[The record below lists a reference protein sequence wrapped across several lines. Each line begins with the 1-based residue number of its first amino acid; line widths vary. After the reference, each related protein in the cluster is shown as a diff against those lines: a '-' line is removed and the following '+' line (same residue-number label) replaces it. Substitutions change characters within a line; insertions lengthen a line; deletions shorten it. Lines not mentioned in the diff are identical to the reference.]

1 MNKTHFIQKFILA
14 LIFIFTVNS
23 LVYADRTA
31 NGVPGDGILGQILQS
46 IGGGES
52 IWVNSNTI
60 GGSATSTFGSVTA
73 TTTNATSTFSGNVL
87 ISGNM
92 TFANATGTTLFTTLA
107 SSTNLFATNATFSRA
122 TTTNATS
129 TNLGVTGQT
138 TLATTTIN
146 GNLIMGGGIVPRVV
160 GYTASTSIT
169 INIDS
174 TDIASTTVAHA
185 TTTFNTPSGTLY
197 NGMMFEIWIRA
208 TTTRGLAW
216 STGFAS
222 STDLALPVSV
232 ASGTTK
238 ALLEYRQDS
247 LKWELNGLISGFAN

>member
-1 MNKTHFIQKFILA
+1 MNTKNFIQKF
-14 LIFIFTVNS
+14 LIVIAFVFTVNS

-31 NGVPGDGILGQILQS
+31 NGVPGDGILGQVLQS

-52 IWVNSNTI
+52 IWVNANTI
-60 GGSATSTFGSVTA
+60 GGSATSTFGSITA

-87 ISGNM
+87 VSGNLN
-92 TFANATGTTLFTTLA
+92 FGNATGTTLSLTSA
-107 SSTNLFATNATFSRA
+107 NFSRA
-122 TTTNATS
+122 TT

-138 TLATTTIN
+138 TLASTTIN
-146 GNLIMGGGIVPRVV
+146 GSLTMNGTIVPRVV

-169 INIDS
+169 INVDS

-185 TTTFNTPSGTLY
+185 TTTFNTPTGTLY
-197 NGMMFEIWIRA
+197 NGMMFEMWIRA

-247 LKWELNGLISGFAN
+247 AKWELNGLISGFAN